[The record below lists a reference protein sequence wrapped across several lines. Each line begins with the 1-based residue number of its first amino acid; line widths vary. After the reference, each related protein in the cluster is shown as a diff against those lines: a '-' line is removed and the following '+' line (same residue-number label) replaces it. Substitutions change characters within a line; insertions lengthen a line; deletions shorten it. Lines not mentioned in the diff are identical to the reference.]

1 MSNST
6 EVSTEVKYFLVTL
19 TRQSSGYENSKK
31 KLVKAY
37 DESLAGVQALEG
49 ETHDTPDYD
58 ETGCGYD
65 SEGDYW
71 VNEHTIATIDSVK
84 EITDFDEIQVLEKYL

>member
-1 MSNST
+1 MSN
-6 EVSTEVKYFLVTL
+6 STEVKYFLVTL
-19 TRQSSGYENSKK
+19 TRQSSGYEDSKK

-37 DESLAGVQALEG
+37 DESQASEQALEG

-71 VNEHTIATIDSVK
+71 VNEYTIAWVDSVK
-84 EITDFDEIQVLEKYL
+84 EIIDPVEIQVLEKYL

>member
-1 MSNST
+1 MSESN
-6 EVSTEVKYFLVTL
+6 EVKYFLVTL
-19 TRQSSGYENSKK
+19 TRQSSGYEDSKK

-37 DESLAGVQALEG
+37 DQALASEQALEG

-71 VNEHTIATIDSVK
+71 VNEYTIAWVASVE